1 MYELMESFTEL
12 PEMQKAA
19 LIRLVKTVSNWQGPL
34 RVDQLQEAQDDIL
47 DAFNTVHGMW
57 LQQAACNID
66 PLKTS

>member
-1 MYELMESFTEL
+1 MYELMECFDDL
-12 PEMQKAA
+12 PDLQKTAM
-19 LIRLVKTVSNWQGPL
+19 IRLVKTVASWQGPL
-34 RVDQLQEAQDDIL
+34 RMDQLLEAQDDIL

>member
-1 MYELMESFTEL
+1 MYELMECLDDL
-12 PEMQKAA
+12 PELQKIAM
-19 LIRLVKTVSNWQGPL
+19 IRLVKTVANWQGPL
-34 RVDQLQEAQDDIL
+34 AVSQLQQAQDDIL